1 MNCGGKKSV
10 FLLTVITV
18 HVAETVDYGTFIQ
31 ENHLLLDFYDS
42 GRSLLIKATDAKSS
56 TKISHFLSIIG

>member
-18 HVAETVDYGTFIQ
+18 HVTETVDYGTFIQ

-42 GRSLLIKATDAKSS
+42 GRSLLFKATDAKSS
-56 TKISHFLSIIG
+56 TKLIHFLSIIW